1 MTSEAKRTV
10 RRVVCGM
17 LSVGLLAAVLHGQED
32 AATSQP
38 TTKPADEKAA
48 EKPSEHE
55 LPPVVITGKKPPV
68 EQGEKSVFTAVP
80 PRDLLKRPLT
90 ESPGLETATTV
101 VGKEE
106 IRWLDAYSL
115 IDAMKYTPG
124 AWTETRGRKVK
135 QFFSVRGQRYPYP
148 TYVVDGAWQREFHE
162 TDYFF
167 NAANVERIEL
177 VRSSSALLL
186 GPGGMTGLVH
196 VIPRTYT
203 KPETRL
209 DMEYGRFN
217 TWLTNLSHG
226 QPVGEKLSYGVGIG
240 FRHTDGPDDWNAE
253 ENIGNLYGRIVY
265 RPTRPLT
272 LSLTGYGFHGQRYLK
287 RARPPANA
295 NLLAQRDHYDPMT
308 MYLLV
313 GKARYEASDRASTEV
328 TGSYAYRRFF
338 GDRVGEDDWTERD
351 YEYGTRVIQSLKIGE
366 QNVLRF
372 GGMFNRWVSPTG
384 KRFYVGRRG
393 DLSTYSGVVVDEHDF
408 GKLDVNVGY
417 RLTHTRVDNF
427 GGFNVE
433 GAQPGKTLGR
443 VDDIDNEWEDP
454 LQTLTAGASY
464 ALTEEWSLH
473 GNFAIGQ
480 IASKPGMLDENYDRP
495 GTERRTKFDLGVKRQ
510 WDAFG
515 EASLTG
521 FYVRQKD
528 AALVT
533 TMPPVVDAAT
543 GEEFALYEN
552 ADRDSYG
559 VELDLRTR
567 RFDSGFQ
574 FFFNAVGM
582 QSRRESADGDWVRDK
597 EVPEFV
603 FGGGVSWLWK
613 GLEISVFTKHVS
625 AYENDR
631 FLESK
636 SDPANLG
643 AFTEVDTK
651 VTYYFGKERQHYVF
665 FGVEN
670 ICDRTFSTVNGY
682 PDEGRR
688 FKTGLGFKF

>member
-226 QPVGEKLSYGVGIG
+226 SAVGEKLSYGVGIG

-253 ENIGNLYGRIVY
+253 ENIGNLFGRIVY
-265 RPTRPLT
+265 RPTKPLT
-272 LSLTGYGFHGQRYLK
+272 LSLTAYGFQGQRYLK
-287 RARPPANA
+287 RAKPPASA
-295 NLLAQRDHYDPMT
+295 TVRSRRDLFDPMC

-313 GKARYEASDRASTEV
+313 GKARYEASKRTSTEI
-328 TGSYAYRRFF
+328 TSSYAHRRFF

-351 YEYGTRVIQSLKIGE
+351 YEYGARVIQSLGIGE
-366 QNVLRF
+366 HNTLRF
-372 GGMFNRWVSPTG
+372 GGMFNRWVTPTG

-393 DLSTYSGVVVDEHDF
+393 DLSTYSGVIVDEHDF

-417 RLTHTRVDNF
+417 RLTHTRVDDF
-427 GGFNVE
+427 GGFSVE
-433 GAQPGKTLGR
+433 GSARGLTA
-443 VDDIDNEWEDP
+443 VHVHNEWEDP

-464 ALTEEWSLH
+464 ALTNEWSLH

-480 IASKPGMLDENYDRP
+480 IAAKPGMLNADLDRP
-495 GTERRTKFDLGVKRQ
+495 GTERRTKVDLGVKRK
-510 WDAFG
+510 WDGFG
-515 EASLTG
+515 EASVTA
-521 FYVRQKD
+521 FYVHQKD
-528 AALVT
+528 AAVLTSQKVI
-533 TMPPVVDAAT
+533 VNGVDF
-543 GEEFALYEN
+543 GLYEN
-552 ADRDSYG
+552 ADRDNYG
-559 VELDLRTR
+559 LELDVRSK
-567 RFDSGFQ
+567 RFKSGFQ
-574 FFFNAVGM
+574 FFLNAVGM
-582 QSRRESADGDWVRDK
+582 QTRRKRDGDWVSDK
-597 EVPEFV
+597 EVPELIL
-603 FGGGVSWLWK
+603 GGGVSWLWQN
-613 GLEISVFTKHVS
+613 LELSVLTKAVS
-625 AYENDR
+625 NYENER
-631 FLESK
+631 FLPNNA
-636 SDPANLG
+636 DPANLG
-643 AFTEVDTK
+643 AYTEVDAK
-651 VTYYFGKERQHYVF
+651 ATYYFGEKRQHYVF

-670 ICDRTFSTVNGY
+670 ICDRRFSTVAGY

-688 FKTGLGFKF
+688 FKAGLGLKF